1 MAGDATGNR
10 MNEMFDKFWSEYP
23 RRAKKA
29 DARKAFAKAISLV
42 EFATMIQGAQRYA
55 QEVSGRAMRYIMLPG
70 TWLRG
75 ECWDDEA
82 GANDDSRVYSVV
94 KVAMSEDEK
103 WRHRLKNYKP
113 GGFWS
118 PHWGSKPE
126 HGGTDIS
133 HRALAEWRA
142 RNEKESA
149 A

>member
-103 WRHRLKNYKP
+103 AVYALGAVPLGYHIEWAGVTMLAALGVAMAIMFYVLIA
-113 GGFWS
+113 
-118 PHWGSKPE
+118 GSAK
-126 HGGTDIS
+126 D
-133 HRALAEWRA
+133 
-142 RNEKESA
+142 
-149 A
+149 